1 VGRLFELHPSLVES
15 GRAALLDVDL
25 QLIRRLC
32 SGDVKYT
39 PIRRYPSSAFDL
51 SVIAGLREHAGD
63 LAARVARF
71 AGPLLESVQFLRQ
84 YSGPPLPEGEQSVS
98 FRLTVGS
105 PERTLSSEEIGE
117 IRARIIEGMRE
128 LGYELRV

>member
-1 VGRLFELHPSLVES
+1 LES
-15 GRAALLDVDL
+15 GRPALLDLDL
-25 QLIRRLC
+25 QLIQKL
-32 SGDVKYT
+32 STADVKYT

-51 SVIAGLREHAGD
+51 SVIAGLREHVGT
-63 LAARVARF
+63 LQAAIASF

-84 YSGPPLPEGEQSVS
+84 YSGPPLADGTKSVS

-105 PERTLSSEEIGE
+105 PERTLASEEISE
-117 IRARIIEGMRE
+117 IRNRIIEGMRE